1 MEPLLLQARKLPQQF
16 GALPGVLRLV
26 LLVAVLAGIGVAA
39 FTAVQG
45 NEAWQY
51 AFTNLTPED
60 SSEAAAA
67 LKAAQIPFRLDA
79 GGSALAVPGPKV
91 YDARLLLAAAGLPRG
106 GGVGFE
112 IFDRG
117 DLGVSEFTQR
127 VNLRRATEGELART
141 IGRLAQVRS
150 ARVHLTLPEKGLFR
164 DEDRKASAAV
174 VLGLQ
179 PGRRL
184 DEREIAGVRHLVAS
198 AVPGLSPAMVTVV
211 DGRGTVLAADSAWN
225 EAQGWQKRLEADLE
239 RRVVDILEQA
249 VGQGAVVAR
258 VTANVDASEISTQ
271 SEQVDPDATAVK
283 SERRQSTNQSQDSST
298 VQGIAGAAAN
308 QPQQP
313 QAPMA
318 QGPVNRGNSASQD
331 EVKNY
336 EVSHTTTQTVNK
348 VPRLRRLSVAVLV
361 DGVGGKARPD
371 AEVARLG
378 ELAKRAVGFD
388 AARGDVIDI
397 SSAPFARVEESA
409 AAGTSATTGASAGP
423 TSPLAA
429 IPEKWLYIGGAA
441 AALVLLAIGF
451 FLARSLFGRGSGS
464 SQDDPGGQR
473 LSELNAGMVALSQA
487 MGPAGALPGLAGD
500 PSLSMRDRARLLAE
514 KDPGRAAHIL
524 KAWMQND
531 PKTGVTNG

>member
-1 MEPLLLQARKLPQQF
+1 MEPLLLQARKLPHQF
-16 GALPGVLRLV
+16 TALPGAVRLV
-26 LLVAVLAGIGVAA
+26 LLVAALAGIGVAA
-39 FTAVQG
+39 FSAVQG

-67 LKAAQIPFRLDA
+67 LKSAQIPFRLDA

-184 DEREIAGVRHLVAS
+184 EEREIAGVRHLVAS

-211 DGRGTVLAADSAWN
+211 DGRGTVLAADSAWS

-239 RRVVDILEQA
+239 RRVVDIVEQA
-249 VGQGAVVAR
+249 VGHGAVVAR
-258 VTANVDASEISTQ
+258 VTASVDASEVSTQ
-271 SEQVDPDATAVK
+271 SEQVDPDATALK
-283 SERRQSTNQSQDSST
+283 SERRQSANQSQDASAS
-298 VQGIAGAAAN
+298 QGVAGAAAN
-308 QPQQP
+308 QPQQQP
-313 QAPMA
+313 QVA
-318 QGPVNRGNSASQD
+318 QGPVNRGTSASQD

-336 EVSHTTTQTVNK
+336 EVSHTTTHTVNK

-361 DGVGGKARPD
+361 DGVAGKARPD

-388 AARGDVIDI
+388 AARGDVLDI
-397 SSAPFARVEESA
+397 SSAPFARTEEDA
-409 AAGTSATTGASAGP
+409 AASA
-423 TSPLAA
+423 
-429 IPEKWLYIGGAA
+429 GAA
-441 AALVLLAIGF
+441 AAPGPTSRLASIPERWLMIGGGVAALLLLAIGF
-451 FLARSLFGRGSGS
+451 GLARGLRGGRGEPAPAYSN
-464 SQDDPGGQR
+464 GQR
-473 LSELNAGMVALSQA
+473 LSDLNAGLAALSPAVA
-487 MGPAGALPGLAGD
+487 MAGALPGQSSD
-500 PSLSMRDRARLLAE
+500 PAAAMRERARALAE
-514 KDPGRAAHIL
+514 KDPSRAAHIL

-531 PKTGVTNG
+531 PKPGVSNG

>member
-1 MEPLLLQARKLPQQF
+1 MEPLLLQAKKLPQQF
-16 GALPGVLRLV
+16 SALPGTIRLV
-26 LLVAVLAGIGVAA
+26 LLVAALAGIGVAA
-39 FTAVQG
+39 YGALQG

-67 LKAAQIPFRLDA
+67 LKSAGIPFRLDA
-79 GGSALAVPGPKV
+79 GGSAMAVPGPKV

-117 DLGVSEFTQR
+117 DLGVSDFTQR

-184 DEREIAGVRHLVAS
+184 EEREIAGVRHLVAS
-198 AVPGLSPAMVTVV
+198 AVPGLAPAMVTVV

-239 RRVVDILEQA
+239 RRVVDIVEQA
-249 VGQGAVVAR
+249 VGHGAVVAR
-258 VTANVDASEISTQ
+258 VTASVDASEISTQ
-271 SEQVDPDATAVK
+271 SEQVDPDGTALK
-283 SERRQSTNQSQDSST
+283 SERRLSTNQSQDSST
-298 VQGIAGAAAN
+298 VQGVAGAAAN
-308 QPQQP
+308 QPLQQP
-313 QAPMA
+313 PVA
-318 QGPVNRGNSASQD
+318 QGPVNRGSSGSQD

-336 EVSHTTTQTVNK
+336 EVSHTSTHTVNK

-361 DGVGGKARPD
+361 DGVNGKPRTD

-397 SSAPFARVEESA
+397 SSAPFARTEEA
-409 AAGTSATTGASAGP
+409 ATEEAG
-423 TSPLAA
+423 
-429 IPEKWLYIGGAA
+429 GGAA
-441 AALVLLAIGF
+441 PAARNPLASLPAQWLWAGAGAAALLLLAIGF
-451 FLARSLFGRGSGS
+451 VLARLLRGRQAAAPSPEAG
-464 SQDDPGGQR
+464 PH
-473 LSELNAGMVALSQA
+473 LTELHVGMPA
-487 MGPAGALPGLAGD
+487 MAPRSPAAGALPEPAD
-500 PSLSMRDRARLLAE
+500 PAAAMRERARQLTE
-514 KDPGRAAHIL
+514 RDPGRAAHVL
-524 KAWMQND
+524 KAWMQGD
-531 PKTGVTNG
+531 PRPGVTNG